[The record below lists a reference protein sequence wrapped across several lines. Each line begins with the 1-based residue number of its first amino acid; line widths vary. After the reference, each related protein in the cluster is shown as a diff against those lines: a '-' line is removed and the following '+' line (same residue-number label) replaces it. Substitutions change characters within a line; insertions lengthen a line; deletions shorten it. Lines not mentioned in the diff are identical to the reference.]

1 MVTRFLRNCLVCM
14 GRNGLLSRLNRPIPQ
29 GMPLA
34 VEVNAYLHDGETR
47 KAEALGVLLQV
58 NLVHGGLSALVQ
70 LQLHDIEVSLLL
82 SSKSRSFFSM
92 CLAVLM
98 SNTYLPT
105 LLADTKSLH
114 FLAHYRQ
121 KNTA

>member
-1 MVTRFLRNCLVCM
+1 
-14 GRNGLLSRLNRPIPQ
+14 
-29 GMPLA
+29 MPLA

-105 LLADTKSLH
+105 LLADTKKPTLSGSLPPKK
-114 FLAHYRQ
+114 YRIAMAVSYQ
-121 KNTA
+121 PLCGTVFKSFTN